1 MTDLN
6 ITHAPLTLWPTRPV
20 ADPRRAK
27 QPQFMD
33 GMTEILK
40 YEGPMQA
47 LHLFQTYSKAG
58 GLMKVTAGT
67 RSLFVRALKQG
78 VKDGLIALEHETDS
92 EVTDSDD
99 PVGWVVRLPDTPT
112 VIKRTLGDRSFAEIP
127 SSELAAIVLDIR
139 AQDDMLGRDDIYRAV
154 LDHYGLQKLT
164 ALVRRRLDHVIQAY
178 F

>member
-6 ITHAPLTLWPTRPV
+6 ITHTPLTPWPVRPV

-33 GMTEILK
+33 GMCEILK

-47 LHLFQTYSKAG
+47 LHLFQSYAKAG

-78 VKDGLIALEHETDS
+78 VKDGLIALDRETDS
-92 EVTDSDD
+92 EVSDDDD
-99 PVGWVVRLPDTPT
+99 PVGWVLRLPDTPL
-112 VIKRTLGDRSFAEIP
+112 VIVRTLGDRSFAEIP
-127 SSELAAIVLDIR
+127 TSELAALILDIR
-139 AQDDMLGRDDIYRAV
+139 AQDDMLGREDIYRAV
-154 LDHYGLQKLT
+154 LEHYGLQKLT
-164 ALVRRRLDHVIQAY
+164 ALVRRRLDHVLAAY